1 MKILYYCRN
10 ICILIENEL
19 FMRKKNIMKK
29 STVTDINGTKVF
41 IENGEVKTVL
51 SEQIQQSG
59 YMDIESAFQI
69 IHEAVDKQY
78 EICNRE

>member
-1 MKILYYCRN
+1 MK
-10 ICILIENEL
+10 
-19 FMRKKNIMKK
+19 KKNIMKK

-78 EICNRE
+78 EICNRT

>member
-1 MKILYYCRN
+1 MK
-10 ICILIENEL
+10 
-19 FMRKKNIMKK
+19 KKNIMKK

-69 IHEAVDKQY
+69 IHEAVPS
-78 EICNRE
+78 